1 MPNDERILTVLQQ
14 TLKEIQRMNTRLAK
28 IETELADVDQHN
40 AILDHYL
47 QELEL
52 VTENNNVM

>member
-1 MPNDERILTVLQQ
+1 MPNDERILNVLQQ
-14 TLKEIQRMNTRLAK
+14 TLTEIQRMNTRFK
-28 IETELADVDQHN
+28 IETELADVDQHH
-40 AILDHYL
+40 ATLDHYL

>member
-1 MPNDERILTVLQQ
+1 MDKEWFQCLQQ
-14 TLKEIQRMNTRLAK
+14 TLTEIQRMNTRLAK
-28 IETELADVDQHN
+28 TETELADVDQHH
-40 AILDHYL
+40 ATLDHYL

>member
-1 MPNDERILTVLQQ
+1 MPNDERILNVLQQ
-14 TLKEIQRMNTRLAK
+14 TLTEIQRMNTRL
-28 IETELADVDQHN
+28 ELADVDQHH
-40 AILDHYL
+40 ATLDHYL

>member
-1 MPNDERILTVLQQ
+1 MPNDERILNVLQQ
-14 TLKEIQRMNTRLAK
+14 TLTEIQRHAT
-28 IETELADVDQHN
+28 
-40 AILDHYL
+40 LDHYL